1 LKLKVNN
8 DEAEHK
14 VKSIERQ
21 LKCEITVHLET
32 KDEIAFLQAK
42 VEELESQLLEKITNL
57 DAIREEHILTINDNW
72 NFQQKKLQIRTE
84 KHRKSRRRKSIWK
97 IS

>member
-1 LKLKVNN
+1 LKVNN

-57 DAIREEHILTINDNW
+57 DAIREEYLDN
-72 NFQQKKLQIRTE
+72 
-84 KHRKSRRRKSIWK
+84 
-97 IS
+97 